1 MNTRPNSWRRSVTDA
16 LTLALALDAASQ
28 RLKAVSDSARTDA
41 SILLCHVLDCPRS
54 FLLSHPE
61 TRLTTEQQQQF
72 EALVARRLA
81 GEPVAY
87 LTGSREFWSLEL
99 KVTPAVLIP
108 RPETET
114 LVEAALARL
123 PLDQPR
129 RVADLG
135 TGSGAIALSLA
146 RERPKAHVIATD
158 VSDDAIAVARENERA
173 HAIPNVVFHESIW
186 FAALEGQ
193 TFDVIVSN
201 PPYVAADDPHLPALR
216 YEPRA
221 ALVSGSDG
229 LDALRHIIGKAPAY
243 LNTQGW
249 LLVEH
254 GAEQAEVVRALFLSA
269 GFNAVATLADLAG
282 LPRVT
287 AGQRG

>member
-1 MNTRPNSWRRSVTDA
+1 MNTRLNSWRRSVTDA
-16 LTLALALDAASQ
+16 PNLAMALDAASL

-61 TRLTTEQQQQF
+61 TRLTAGQQQQF

-173 HAIPNVVFHESIW
+173 HGIPNVVFHESIW

-216 YEPRA
+216 HEPRA
-221 ALVSGSDG
+221 ALVSGPDG

-269 GFNAVATLADLAG
+269 GFNAVETLADLAG